1 MQSSADPLVGT
12 AVVKDLDE
20 PTSPKGRVT
29 GYQPA
34 HDWYTVQYEDGD
46 QEYLMRD
53 ELQLLAAGD
62 PRTSRGKVW
71 IQAGESAVLD

>member
-1 MQSSADPLVGT
+1 M
-12 AVVKDLDE
+12 VKDLDE

-34 HDWYTVQYEDGD
+34 HDWYAVQFEDGD

-53 ELQLLAAGD
+53 ELQLLEERSSG
-62 PRTSRGKVW
+62 GKVR
-71 IQAGESAVLD
+71 IQAMNRVQYLCSFSTHTL